1 MALPFSK
8 QPWHLAALFSPLLL
22 TVCSPSSPPGNAAR
36 GGNGPVP
43 VVASD
48 VIKKDMPV
56 LLPGIGNVRA
66 FSQVSVKPRVTGQIA
81 KVLFD
86 EGQEVKVG
94 EVLLKIDPRPFDVA
108 LTQAKARLEQARSA
122 LELAQTRADRGLALQ
137 KTGAVAKEENDQL
150 QNTLRVAKANVE
162 VENAAV
168 RGAELEL
175 SYCTITSPIQG
186 RTGRR
191 GADAGNVVK
200 ADETE
205 LVTIHQLKPIE
216 VVFSLPEQHLGEIT
230 REMRSGEL
238 QVTIKPNDV
247 SRTEALGKLTFVDN
261 TVKAATG
268 TIDLKAVFPND
279 DLSLWPGQF
288 GEVSLTLSTEKD
300 ATVVPSAAVQTG
312 QNGTFV
318 FVIKSDSTAEV
329 RPVKVER
336 VLQNESVI
344 KEGLTAGE
352 LVVVDGQ
359 LRLTPGAKVQVKTP
373 VGSESAASAKRI
385 AQKEDTKAT
394 EGNVP

>member
-1 MALPFSK
+1 M
-8 QPWHLAALFSPLLL
+8 
-22 TVCSPSSPPGNAAR
+22 
-36 GGNGPVP
+36 
-43 VVASD
+43 
-48 VIKKDMPV
+48 
-56 LLPGIGNVRA
+56 
-66 FSQVSVKPRVTGQIA
+66 
-81 KVLFD
+81 
-86 EGQEVKVG
+86 
-94 EVLLKIDPRPFDVA
+94 
-108 LTQAKARLEQARSA
+108 
-122 LELAQTRADRGLALQ
+122 
-137 KTGAVAKEENDQL
+137 
-150 QNTLRVAKANVE
+150 
-162 VENAAV
+162 
-168 RGAELEL
+168 
-175 SYCTITSPIQG
+175 
-186 RTGRR
+186 
-191 GADAGNVVK
+191 K